1 MNHDVLCHYGIKGQK
16 WGVRRYQNQDGT
28 LTTSGKIR
36 YKSAERSRKAAR
48 TKDDVDAILE
58 TLTEK
63 ERNYLNLD
71 RSTSADIGYLSI
83 EEGEHVAK
91 RILLKEGKKPIA
103 FFDLIDT
110 GNNLDVAV
118 GTRNDPNYRGKG
130 YASEAVKCGLAW
142 YEKNKNRIG
151 NRPIQWEVKKDNIQ
165 SRKLAEKNGFVLDQ
179 TYTDNQDEW
188 ARYIRR

>member
-1 MNHDVLCHYGIKGQK
+1 MNCNVLCHYGIKGQK
-16 WGVRRYQNQDGT
+16 WGVRRYQNLDGT
-28 LTTSGKIR
+28 LTTSGKTR

-48 TKDDVDAILE
+48 TKDDVDTILK

-71 RSTSADIGYLSI
+71 SSTSADIGYLSI
-83 EEGEHVAK
+83 EEGEHVVK

-110 GNNLDVAV
+110 GDNLDVAV

-130 YASEAVKCGLAW
+130 YASEAVKRGLTW
-142 YEKNKNRIG
+142 YEKK
-151 NRPIQWEVKKDNIQ
+151 
-165 SRKLAEKNGFVLDQ
+165 
-179 TYTDNQDEW
+179 
-188 ARYIRR
+188 